1 MILYCDTSALL
12 KLDIAEPGADQMA
25 KQAAA
30 CDVLAVNR
38 IAWIEAHAAFAR
50 RTRQQPAAANQLDM
64 ARQRLV
70 AQWPDFLTLELT
82 TALAAQAARYADG
95 FALRADDSV
104 QLACAQGLQAAQAD
118 PVVFACF
125 DLRLNRAAATLGLA
139 TLG

>member
-12 KLDIAEPGADQMA
+12 KLYIAEPGADQMA
-25 KQAAA
+25 EQAAV

-38 IAWIEAHAAFAR
+38 IAWVEAHAAFAR
-50 RTRQQPAAANQLDM
+50 RTREQPAAADQLNT
-64 ARQRLV
+64 ARQRLTE
-70 AQWPDFLTLELT
+70 QWPDFLSLELT
-82 TALAAQAARYADG
+82 AALAEQAAHYADV
-95 FALRADDSV
+95 FALRAHDSV
-104 QLACAQGLQAAQAD
+104 QLACAQALQAAQAD

>member
-12 KLDIAEPGADQMA
+12 KLYIAEPGADQLA

-38 IAWIEAHAAFAR
+38 IAWVEAHAAFAR

-82 TALAAQAARYADG
+82 AALAAQAARYADV

-139 TLG
+139 TLS

>member
-12 KLDIAEPGADQMA
+12 KLYIAEPGADQLA

-38 IAWIEAHAAFAR
+38 IAWVEAPAAFAR

-64 ARQRLV
+64 ARQRLA

>member
-1 MILYCDTSALL
+1 M
-12 KLDIAEPGADQMA
+12 
-25 KQAAA
+25 
-30 CDVLAVNR
+30 LAVNR
-38 IAWIEAHAAFAR
+38 IAWVEAHAAFAR
-50 RTRQQPAAANQLDM
+50 RTREQPAAANQLDM
-64 ARQRLV
+64 ARQRLA

-82 TALAAQAARYADG
+82 AALAAQAARYADV

-139 TLG
+139 TLS